1 MTSSQAA
8 RRAARRRDELRHDVG
23 DARIRRVIA
32 ARLRLNTA
40 RLAMTLPRRPVR
52 GGDVHVRAIERLNA
66 AFDARHHL
74 SDERDAAQEG
84 PDERAAAVA
93 FAAANEQVAAREAWL
108 KYIEQGS

>member
-23 DARIRRVIA
+23 DTRIRLVIA

-52 GGDVHVRAIERLNA
+52 GGDVHARAVERLDA
-66 AFDARHHL
+66 AYDDRHHS
-74 SDERDAAQEG
+74 SDERDAAQG
-84 PDERAAAVA
+84 GRDERAAAVA

-108 KYIEQGS
+108 KYIEHGD

>member
-1 MTSSQAA
+1 MTSSEAA
-8 RRAARRRDELRHDVG
+8 QRAARRGDELRRGVG
-23 DARIRRVIA
+23 DTRVRQVIA
-32 ARLRLNTA
+32 ARLRLNTS

-52 GGDVHVRAIERLNA
+52 GSDVHARAIERLDA
-66 AFDARHHL
+66 AYDDRHHS
-74 SDERDAAQEG
+74 SDERDAAREG